1 MKATFMSHTKKS
13 DLTDLLPV
21 FMFNMAE
28 QLESVRQLS
37 CFPQDTRDAF
47 TSQQEPFC
55 DDECFDKGS
64 FPPSVKDTKMGEAQV
79 KPLYEAYL

>member
-1 MKATFMSHTKKS
+1 MRATFMSHTKKS
-13 DLTDLLPV
+13 DLTDLPV

-28 QLESVRQLS
+28 QLESVSQLS

-64 FPPSVKDTKMGEAQV
+64 VPRSLKHTIMGEAQA